1 VRICAFCTILCENV
15 RNALK
20 KDRYLT
26 IRLPHELEMQLRKL
40 ADEDMRSLV
49 NQILLYLTKGLESDP
64 RSKRKS

>member
-1 VRICAFCTILCENV
+1 V